1 MPIRRAIGAA
11 LAFTFHLMSET
22 TLSTADAPT
31 LRLAATACPAETTRT
46 PRVEP
51 APRRTPARVWLLALV
66 LLAVGAFI
74 RIYPSAGFTGVGF
87 EEHLYQRYVVLLNA
101 KGLSAYPA
109 FCDYFL
115 EEQTKGGICEL
126 PPTRFLYIFCGSVW
140 SQLFGPAGLDH
151 TGPVA
156 NAAALS
162 ALKSVSCLFA
172 ILTLIPSALFARRL
186 RGDGAMLGNLALM
199 ACAPIQIHLAQH
211 RMIDGFFAFWALMC
225 LWLLWENL
233 RAPNHA
239 GWLAGLTACLAAMVL
254 TKENAFFVYLAL
266 GGLIVLNRWG
276 KWGTVTPKLL
286 LCLIAGPLLGLTLLV
301 TLAGGT
307 ENFISIYKL
316 LVAKAQTL
324 DYAIRTGDGP
334 WYRYFVD
341 YMLVSP
347 VVLILAIG
355 AVFSAARESR
365 PLLYLTAF
373 MACSYVLMCNVK
385 YGMNLRYTT
394 IWDMPLR
401 LLAFAQLAALT
412 QRFGPRQPL
421 VLAAL
426 IAAVCGYELRQYV
439 ILFHDAPL
447 YELVPGGLLFV
458 LKFLK
463 GATPVIQ

>member
-1 MPIRRAIGAA
+1 
-11 LAFTFHLMSET
+11 MSET
-22 TLSTADAPT
+22 TPT
-31 LRLAATACPAETTRT
+31 PFAASP
-46 PRVEP
+46 P
-51 APRRTPARVWLLALV
+51 RTPARIWLLALL

-74 RIYPSAGFTGVGF
+74 RIYPSAGFEGVGF
-87 EEHLYQRYVVLLNA
+87 DEHLYQRYVVLLNI
-101 KGLSAYPA
+101 KGLGAYPA
-109 FCDYFL
+109 FCDYFI

-140 SQLFGPAGLDH
+140 SQLFGPGGLHQAG
-151 TGPVA
+151 PAA

-162 ALKSVSCLFA
+162 ALKAVACLFA
-172 ILTLIPSALFARRL
+172 VLTLIPSALFARRL
-186 RGDGAMLGNLALM
+186 RGDGAMLGTLALM
-199 ACAPIQIHLAQH
+199 CFAPIQIHLAQH

-239 GWLAGLTACLAAMVL
+239 GWLAGLTACLAAMVM

-266 GGLIVLNRWG
+266 GGVIALNRWG

-286 LCLIAGPLLGLTLLV
+286 LCMIAGPLVGLTLLV

-307 ENFISIYKL
+307 ENFIHIYQI
-316 LVAKAQTL
+316 LVSKAQTL

-334 WYRYFVD
+334 WYRYFID
-341 YMLVSP
+341 YLLVSP
-347 VVLILAIG
+347 IVLILAIG
-355 AVFSAARESR
+355 AAFSVARESR
-365 PLLYLTAF
+365 PLLYLIAF

-401 LLAFAQLAALT
+401 LLAFAQLADLT
-412 QRFGPRQPL
+412 RRFGPRQPL
-421 VLAAL
+421 AL
-426 IAAVCGYELRQYV
+426 SAAVAVLCAHELRQYL
-439 ILFHDAPL
+439 LFFHENPL

-458 LKFLK
+458 LKILK
-463 GATPVIQ
+463 GAAPILQ

>member
-1 MPIRRAIGAA
+1 
-11 LAFTFHLMSET
+11 MSET
-22 TLSTADAPT
+22 TPT
-31 LRLAATACPAETTRT
+31 LSAAAPPRT
-46 PRVEP
+46 PGS
-51 APRRTPARVWLLALV
+51 VWLLALL
-66 LLAVGAFI
+66 LLALGAFL
-74 RIYPSAGFTGVGF
+74 RIYPTAGFTGVGF
-87 EEHLYQRYVVLLNA
+87 DEHLYQRYVVLLNA

-115 EEQTKGGICEL
+115 EEQSKGGICEL

-140 SQLFGPAGLDH
+140 SQLFGPGGLDQP
-151 TGPVA
+151 GPAA
-156 NAAALS
+156 NAAALA
-162 ALKSVSCLFA
+162 ALKAVACLFA

-186 RGDGAMLGNLALM
+186 RGDGAMLGTLALM
-199 ACAPIQIHLAQH
+199 CFAPIQIHLAQH
-211 RMIDGFFAFWALMC
+211 RMIDGFFAFWALLC

-239 GWLAGLTACLAAMVL
+239 GWLAGLTASLAAMVM
-254 TKENAFFVYLAL
+254 TKENAFFVFLAL
-266 GGLIVLNRWG
+266 GGVIALNRWG
-276 KWGTVTPKLL
+276 KWGTLTPKLV
-286 LCLIAGPLLGLTLLV
+286 LCMIAGPLVGLTLLV

-307 ENFISIYKL
+307 ENFIHIYQL

-334 WYRYFVD
+334 WYRYFID

-355 AVFSAARESR
+355 ALFSTARESR
-365 PLLYLTAF
+365 PLLYLAAF

-401 LLAFAQLAALT
+401 LLAYTQLAQLT
-412 QRFGPRQPL
+412 RRFGPRQPL
-421 VLAAL
+421 ALGAAIAAL
-426 IAAVCGYELRQYV
+426 CAHELRQYL
-439 ILFHDAPL
+439 LFFHENPL

-458 LKFLK
+458 LKILK
-463 GATPVIQ
+463 GAAPILQ

>member
-1 MPIRRAIGAA
+1 
-11 LAFTFHLMSET
+11 MSET
-22 TLSTADAPT
+22 TPTPSAAAPS
-31 LRLAATACPAETTRT
+31 RT
-46 PRVEP
+46 PG
-51 APRRTPARVWLLALV
+51 RVWLLALL
-66 LLAVGAFI
+66 LLALGAFL
-74 RIYPSAGFTGVGF
+74 RIYPTAGFTGVGF
-87 EEHLYQRYVVLLNA
+87 DEHLYQRYVVLLNA

-115 EEQTKGGICEL
+115 EEQSKGGICEL

-140 SQLFGPAGLDH
+140 CQLFGPGGLDQP
-151 TGPVA
+151 GPAA

-186 RGDGAMLGNLALM
+186 RGDGAMLGTLALM
-199 ACAPIQIHLAQH
+199 CFAPVQIHLAQH

-239 GWLAGLTACLAAMVL
+239 GWLAGLTACLACMVM
-254 TKENAFFVYLAL
+254 TKENAFFVFLAL
-266 GGLIVLNRWG
+266 GGVIALNRWG
-276 KWGTVTPKLL
+276 KWGAVTPKLV
-286 LCLIAGPLLGLTLLV
+286 LCMIAGPLVGLTLLV
-301 TLAGGT
+301 ALAGGT
-307 ENFISIYKL
+307 ENFVHIYQL
-316 LVAKAQTL
+316 LVSKAQTL

-334 WYRYFVD
+334 WYRYFID

-347 VVLILAIG
+347 IVLILAIG
-355 AVFSAARESR
+355 ALFSAARESR

-401 LLAFAQLAALT
+401 LLAYTMLAQLT

-421 VLAAL
+421 ALAMLVAAL
-426 IAAVCGYELRQYV
+426 CGYELRQYL
-439 ILFHDAPL
+439 ILFHDAAL
-447 YELVPGGLLFV
+447 YELVPGGLLFA

-463 GATPVIQ
+463 GASPVIQ

>member
-1 MPIRRAIGAA
+1 MPIRGQSGAA
-11 LAFTFHLMSET
+11 LAFHFHLMSET
-22 TLSTADAPT
+22 TPTPCDAAP
-31 LRLAATACPAETTRT
+31 LRT
-46 PRVEP
+46 PG
-51 APRRTPARVWLLALV
+51 RVWLLALL
-66 LLAVGAFI
+66 LLALGVFL
-74 RIYPSAGFTGVGF
+74 RIYPTAGFTGVGF
-87 EEHLYQRYVVLLNA
+87 DEHLYQRYVVLLNA
-101 KGLSAYPA
+101 KGITAYPA

-115 EEQTKGGICEL
+115 EEQSKGGICEL

-140 SQLFGPAGLDH
+140 SQLFGPGGLDQP
-151 TGPVA
+151 GPAA
-156 NAAALS
+156 NAVALS
-162 ALKSVSCLFA
+162 ALKAVACLFA

-186 RGDGAMLGNLALM
+186 RGDGAMLGTLALM
-199 ACAPIQIHLAQH
+199 CFAPVQIHLAQH

-239 GWLAGLTACLAAMVL
+239 GWLAGLTASLACMVM
-254 TKENAFFVYLAL
+254 TKENAFFVFLAL
-266 GGLIVLNRWG
+266 GGVIALNRWG

-286 LCLIAGPLLGLTLLV
+286 LCMIAGPLVGLTLLV
-301 TLAGGT
+301 ALAGGT
-307 ENFISIYKL
+307 ENFIHIYQL

-334 WYRYFVD
+334 WYRYFID

-347 VVLILAIG
+347 IVLLLAVG
-355 AVFSAARESR
+355 ALFSTARESR
-365 PLLYLTAF
+365 PLLYLAAF

-401 LLAFAQLAALT
+401 LLAYTQLAQLT

-421 VLAAL
+421 ALTVLVAAL
-426 IAAVCGYELRQYV
+426 CGYELRQYL
-439 ILFHDAPL
+439 ILFHDAAL
-447 YELVPGGLLFV
+447 YELVPGGLLFA

>member
-1 MPIRRAIGAA
+1 
-11 LAFTFHLMSET
+11 MSET
-22 TLSTADAPT
+22 TLPIADAPT
-31 LRLAATACPAETTRT
+31 LRLAALPSPTET
-46 PRVEP
+46 PRPPGAGP
-51 APRRTPARVWLLALV
+51 APRTSARVWLLALV

-74 RIYPSAGFTGVGF
+74 RIHPSAGFTGVGF
-87 EEHLYQRYVVLLNA
+87 DEHLYQRYVVLLNA

-109 FCDYFL
+109 FCDYFI

-140 SQLFGPAGLDH
+140 CQLFGPGGLDQP
-151 TGPVA
+151 GPAA

-162 ALKSVSCLFA
+162 ALKSVACLFA

-186 RGDGAMLGNLALM
+186 RGDGAMLGTLALM
-199 ACAPIQIHLAQH
+199 AFAPVQIHLAQH

-239 GWLAGLTACLAAMVL
+239 GWLAGLTVCLAAMVM
-254 TKENAFFVYLAL
+254 TKENAFFVFIAL
-266 GGLIVLNRWG
+266 SGLVVLNRWG

-286 LCLIAGPLLGLTLLV
+286 LCLIAGPLVGLTVLV

-307 ENFISIYKL
+307 ENFLHIYKL

-355 AVFSAARESR
+355 GFFSTARESR
-365 PLLYLTAF
+365 PLLYLAAF

-401 LLAFAQLAALT
+401 LLAVAQLAQLT

-421 VLAAL
+421 ALGVL

-439 ILFHDAPL
+439 ILFHDAAL
-447 YELVPGGLLFV
+447 YELVPGGLLFA

-463 GATPVIQ
+463 GASPILQ